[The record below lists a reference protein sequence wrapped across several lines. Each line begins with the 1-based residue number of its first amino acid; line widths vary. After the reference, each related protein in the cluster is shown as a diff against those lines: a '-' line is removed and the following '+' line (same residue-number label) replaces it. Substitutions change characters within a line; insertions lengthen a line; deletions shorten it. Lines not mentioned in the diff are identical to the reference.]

1 MGRGG
6 VPVGYPACY
15 RLSTHCRIIY
25 SPFHSIDN
33 VTISLFMY
41 TLINLSLSL
50 SLSSILFSILST
62 IFLCKSLAIKL
73 IIIKDQVQLKYQIQC
88 VNVHLST
95 KSITV
100 NGTSPRHIPV
110 YICKCYWR
118 TNILASLYA
127 CAFSKRGPV
136 YA

>member
-50 SLSSILFSILST
+50 SSILFSILST

-73 IIIKDQVQLKYQIQC
+73 ILIKYQIRLNIRSSASMC
-88 VNVHLST
+88 
-95 KSITV
+95 
-100 NGTSPRHIPV
+100 
-110 YICKCYWR
+110 ICQR
-118 TNILASLYA
+118 DPLQ
-127 CAFSKRGPV
+127 
-136 YA
+136 